1 MDKLFHKVLECQ
13 LKARMPLDLTYVS
26 ILIVHPYKLVVPEDA
41 LEEQEAVVQN
51 QDQNQDQ
58 DQDQD
63 VLLEVEDVFPYPESV
78 FPDPESVFPER
89 EFPDPES
96 VFPESVFPESVLE
109 NKY

>member
-1 MDKLFHKVLECQ
+1 
-13 LKARMPLDLTYVS
+13 MPLDLIYVS

-51 QDQNQDQ
+51 QDQ
-58 DQDQD
+58 D
-63 VLLEVEDVFPYPESV
+63 VLLEVDVFPDPESVFPESVFPESVFPESV

-89 EFPDPES
+89 EFPED
-96 VFPESVFPESVLE
+96 VLE